1 MLDVKIRLQRVINDP
16 HFGRRE
22 RQLAKSSLD
31 RIEELEGREIYHWTE
46 VARMAL
52 LREVRNKILDK
63 QCAVKIDS
71 FLKRHRIRRSS

>member
-1 MLDVKIRLQRVINDP
+1 MLDVKIRLRRVIEDP

-31 RIEELEGREIYHWTE
+31 RIEELEGREVYHWTE

-52 LREVRNKILDK
+52 LREVRKKILDK
-63 QCAVKIDS
+63 QAAVKIDS

>member
-1 MLDVKIRLQRVINDP
+1 MLDVKLRLRRVIEDP

-22 RQLAKSSLD
+22 RQLAKSSLE

-52 LREVRNKILDK
+52 LREVRNKVLDK
-63 QCAVKIDS
+63 QSAVKIDS